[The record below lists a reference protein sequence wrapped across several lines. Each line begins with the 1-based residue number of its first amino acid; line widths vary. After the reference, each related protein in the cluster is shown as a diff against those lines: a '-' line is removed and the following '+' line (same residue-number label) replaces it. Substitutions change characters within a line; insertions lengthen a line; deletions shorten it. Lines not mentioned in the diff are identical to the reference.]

1 MRFKAKLAPEQVLLL
16 YSVIVPLAR
25 LSSSTSASETG
36 GGLSWSRNGSILYI
50 DSDRFCISCKGRSQE
65 TDGISCFAEF
75 RSADGIF
82 FEHRIE
88 SVAENNGI
96 LMEVDLGQLKLALQ
110 SVCANSMNSSE
121 RGIIEAT
128 YNLDERSAVFKL
140 AKRNNMACL
149 CIEALS
155 ASKVQVH
162 HAVPVRILRV
172 ADKQQYMPP
181 MIDNPTV
188 KLQIVS
194 PHQVQ
199 ARPFRTILENIR
211 AMETATARNTHP
223 TVLVHGNQK
232 SGELTISLESE
243 GASIRA
249 YFADIAPASNANL
262 ENDECTVKVDA
273 RKLSAAFQ
281 WQQQPQFVSSAL
293 LCLLDNQQ
301 LVLHVCLEPAGIGF
315 FTYYVPVHYLSD
327 EVD

>member
-1 MRFKAKLAPEQVLLL
+1 MRFKAKLAPEQVSLLNA
-16 YSVIVPLAR
+16 VIVPLAR

-36 GGLSWSRNGSILYI
+36 CSSWSRNGSILYI

-75 RSADGIF
+75 RTAEGIF
-82 FEHRIE
+82 LEHRIE

-110 SVCANSMNSSE
+110 SVCASSMNSSE
-121 RGIIEAT
+121 RGTIEAA

-155 ASKVQVH
+155 ASKIQVH

-181 MIDNPTV
+181 MIDDPTV

-199 ARPFRTILENIR
+199 ARPLRTILENMR
-211 AMETATARNTHP
+211 SMETATARSTHP
-223 TVLVHGNQK
+223 AVLVHGNQQ

-249 YFADIAPASNANL
+249 YFADVAPAANANP
-262 ENDECTVKVDA
+262 EHDECTVKVDA
-273 RKLSAAFQ
+273 RKLSAALQ
-281 WQQQPQFVSSAL
+281 WQQQPQYVSSAL
-293 LCLLDNQQ
+293 LCLLENQQ
-301 LVLHVCLEPAGIGF
+301 LVLHVSLEPTGVGF
-315 FTYYVPVHYLSD
+315 FTYYVPVHYLSKEED
-327 EVD
+327 